1 MPKLSRKRKKAFV
14 FDEGS
19 AASRAIRNLVSSLIL
34 EREGSELVLITSS
47 VHGEGKTTVSL
58 NMAAQFAKSGE
69 QTLLIDGALDSPD
82 LTDVLDLGGT
92 PGFSELVLGEQALS
106 TGISVLGELRI
117 DASGAGA
124 DANLKPAGIFS
135 STTCKSLLREAKSL
149 YDVVLIDASG
159 VAVSKDFLHFAGE
172 IDRIVLVV
180 APEIVTKSQLRHT
193 RSELSGVW
201 EGNISVLLN
210 RYKEPIP
217 NFLSRLIWNKG

>member
-1 MPKLSRKRKKAFV
+1 VPKLSRKRKKAFV
-14 FDEGS
+14 FDESS

-34 EREGSELVLITSS
+34 EREESEVVLITSS

-58 NMAAQFAKSGE
+58 NMAAQFAESGD
-69 QTLLIDGALDSPD
+69 QTLLIDGALDNPD

-92 PGFSELVLGEQALS
+92 PGLSELVAGEQALS

-117 DASGAGA
+117 DAIGAGA

-135 STTCKSLLREAKSL
+135 SNTCKSLLREAKSL

-159 VAVSKDFLHFAGE
+159 VAVSKDFLHFADE

-193 RSELSGVW
+193 RSELGGVW

-217 NFLSRLIWNKG
+217 YFLSSLIWNKG